1 MINFSKVT
9 QASDYNTR
17 HLSHNDYYEEGCRV
31 EGYWFGRGAESLG
44 LSGAKDQDHW
54 KLICANKHPFT
65 GEKLTA
71 RSPKIQAFDFIVSAP
86 KAVSILAMTG
96 GDSRLVEDHQAASQ
110 LAIKEL
116 ERFAV
121 RRLREGVHFDSEDVV
136 RCGNITALR
145 YDHTAARGVGGQID
159 PQVHTHFLIA
169 NRVQDPAS
177 KKWYALSERE
187 MAFAVGYAKEVYRN
201 ELARRLKG
209 HGYGI
214 ENRKEGFGISGIH
227 ETLEQKFSQ
236 RSVQRDEAIA
246 RFKAENKRDPTKREI
261 ARLVRET
268 REKKLPHVSSQEVL
282 AQQRKRLT
290 PGEWRQIKDAKHGL
304 SSGPPAQRISE
315 APALS
320 FALDDSL
327 ERASTVKETDLLK
340 NALEHARGD
349 LELSLLKAEMERRVS
364 ARELYRFGDRI
375 TTRDMLMAE
384 ERICSWVRDGKG
396 TQEVFGRPLSLP
408 AHFTEEQRS
417 VVHELLASKDRVVA
431 LIGDA
436 GTSKTTCAEYIAKG
450 IQLAGREVTGLAP
463 TGTAAA
469 ELRGVVADCDTL
481 QGFLASP
488 QKQEAARGKVLLLDE
503 AGMVDVRSMDKLG
516 EVSQRLGCRVVLMGD
531 PKQNQSVGAG
541 DAFRCLLA
549 DKIEV
554 HQLTEIWRQTD
565 PAFKKAVELMAQ
577 GKGGQA
583 FDSFHKLG
591 TVSSI
596 PEESKLFQAAAQEY
610 VRAVQAHKT
619 VMAVSPVWKEI
630 HAFTAELRPQL
641 KQAGLLGEEQRISV
655 IEPDK
660 TFTQARKQDFR
671 RYEKGMVLKFYRKG
685 EHAKAGDEVRVVERK
700 RYGIVVEKT
709 NGQRFSLATGDADK
723 FSVFRE
729 KVIGVAPGEKL
740 LLRGKCPAARLSTGD
755 VVEVEKINPDRSLQL
770 KTGQTLPADFRL
782 FDHGYCLTSHGSQG
796 KKAQVSVSVMGEAGL
811 RSAKAREA
819 YVAHSRFREKIAVFT
834 TNPEKAREVFQKAGQ
849 RLLAKEVR
857 QQSESKALATAR
869 AEARQFLTQNQ
880 KEQSHDFKNETRMG
894 TTTRG
899 EPLRTSPTYNETNQS
914 GEGVGQPEA
923 VAAGGELRHRAGSDR
938 QDEGAAG
945 EQARIALVRRNN
957 SHRQRARRSVGPK
970 LGQGYRH

>member
-9 QASDYNTR
+9 KASDYNTR

-31 EGYWFGRGAESLG
+31 EGYWFGEGTESLG

-54 KLICANKHPFT
+54 KSICANKHPFT

-96 GDSRLVEDHQAASQ
+96 GDSRLMKDHQVASQ

-169 NRVQDPAS
+169 NRVQDPTS

-187 MAFAVGYAKEVYRN
+187 MASAVGYAKEVYRN
-201 ELARRLKG
+201 ELARRLKD

-236 RSVQRDEAIA
+236 RSMQRDEAIA
-246 RFKAENKRDPTKREI
+246 RFKAENKREPTKREI

-268 REKKLPHVSSQEVL
+268 REKKLPRISTQEVL

-304 SSGPPAQRISE
+304 SSGMPTKRIFEAQ
-315 APALS
+315 ALS
-320 FALDDSL
+320 FALDDGL

-349 LELSLLKAEMERRVS
+349 LQLTALKMEMERRVS
-364 ARELYRFGDRI
+364 VQELYRFGDRI
-375 TTRDMLMAE
+375 TTRDMLLAE
-384 ERICSWVRDGKG
+384 ERICAWARDGKN
-396 TQEVFGRPLSLP
+396 TNEVFGRPLSLP

-417 VVHELLASKDRVVA
+417 VVHELLASKDRAVA

-436 GTSKTTCAEYIAKG
+436 GTSKTTCAEFIAKG
-450 IQLAGREVTGLAP
+450 IQLAGREVMGLAP

-469 ELRGVVADCDTL
+469 ELRGVVTDCDTL

-503 AGMVDVRSMDKLG
+503 AGMVDVRSMDKLA
-516 EVSQRLGCRVVLMGD
+516 EISQQLDCRVVLMGD

-541 DAFRCLLA
+541 DAFRCLLE

-554 HQLTEIWRQTD
+554 HQLTEIWRQTN
-565 PAFKKAVELMAQ
+565 PAFRKAVELMAQ

-583 FDSFHKLG
+583 FDSFQKLG
-591 TVSSI
+591 TISSI

-610 VRAVQAHKT
+610 VRAVQTSKT
-619 VMAVSPVWKEI
+619 VLAVSPVWKEI

-641 KQAGLLGEEQRISV
+641 KQAGLLGEDQKVSV

-660 TFTQARKQDFR
+660 TFTQARKEDFR
-671 RYEKGMVLKFYRKG
+671 RYEKGMVLKFHRKT
-685 EHAKAGDEVRVVERK
+685 EHVKAGDEVRVVEKK
-700 RYGIVVEKT
+700 RYGVVVEKG

-729 KVIGVAPGEKL
+729 KSIGIAPGEKL

-755 VVEVEKINPDRSLQL
+755 VVEVEKINPDLSLQL

-796 KKAQVSVSVMGEAGL
+796 KKAQVSVSVMGETGL

-834 TNPEKAREVFQKAGQ
+834 TNPQKAREVFQKAGQ

-857 QQSESKALATAR
+857 QQAESKALATAR
-869 AEARQFLTQNQ
+869 AEARQFLTQKR
-880 KEQSHDFKNETRMG
+880 KELSHDTQNAKGIR
-894 TTTRG
+894 TTTGG
-899 EPLRTSPTYNETNQS
+899 ESLRTNPTQAETQQFNNSDGQS
-914 GEGVGQPEA
+914 ET
-923 VAAGGELRHRAGSDR
+923 VADGGGLRHRTGSDR
-938 QDEGAAG
+938 PDEGVAG
-945 EQARIALVRRNN
+945 EQARTTLVRRNN
-957 SHRQRARRSVGPK
+957 RHRQRARRSVGPK
-970 LGQGYRH
+970 LGHGYRH

>member
-31 EGYWFGRGAESLG
+31 EGYWFGEGAESLE

-54 KLICANKHPFT
+54 KSICANKHPFT

-96 GDSRLVEDHQAASQ
+96 GDSRLVQ
-110 LAIKEL
+110 
-116 ERFAV
+116 
-121 RRLREGVHFDSEDVV
+121 GVHSDSEDVV

-187 MAFAVGYAKEVYRN
+187 MASAVGYAKEVYRN

-246 RFKAENKRDPTKREI
+246 RFKAENKREPTKREI

-268 REKKLPHVSSQEVL
+268 REKKLPHVSTQEVI

-304 SSGPPAQRISE
+304 SSGSPTTRISE
-315 APALS
+315 AQALS
-320 FALDDSL
+320 FALDDGL

-349 LELSLLKAEMERRVS
+349 LELTALKAEMERRL
-364 ARELYRFGDRI
+364 ATQELYRFGDRI
-375 TTRDMLMAE
+375 TTRDMLLAE

-396 TQEVFGRPLSLP
+396 THEVLGRPLSLP

-450 IQLAGREVTGLAP
+450 IELAGREVMGLAP

-469 ELRGVVADCDTL
+469 ELRGVVADCDTI

-541 DAFRCLLA
+541 DAFRCLLE

-554 HQLTEIWRQTD
+554 RQLTQIWRQTD
-565 PAFKKAVELMAQ
+565 LAFRKAVELMAQ

-583 FDSFHKLG
+583 FDSFQKLG
-591 TVSSI
+591 TVSCI
-596 PEESKLFQAAAQEY
+596 PHESKLFQAAAQEY
-610 VRAVQAHKT
+610 VRAVQGNKT
-619 VMAVSPVWKEI
+619 VLAVSPVWKEI
-630 HAFTAELRPQL
+630 HAFIAELRPQL
-641 KQAGLLGEEQRISV
+641 KQAGLLGEEQRFSV

-671 RYEKGMVLKFYRKG
+671 RYEKGMVLKFHRKT
-685 EHAKAGDEVRVVERK
+685 EHAKAGEEVRVVEKK
-700 RYGIVVEKT
+700 RYGVVVEKG
-709 NGQRFSLATGDADK
+709 NAQRFSLATGDADK

-729 KVIGVAPGEKL
+729 KSIGIAPGEKL

-755 VVEVEKINPDRSLQL
+755 VVEVEKINPDLSLQL
-770 KTGQTLPADFRL
+770 KTGQILPADFRL

-819 YVAHSRFREKIAVFT
+819 YVAHSRFREKITIFT

-857 QQSESKALATAR
+857 QQAESKALAIAR
-869 AEARQFLTQNQ
+869 AEARQLLTRKQKKQSYGTQN
-880 KEQSHDFKNETRMG
+880 
-894 TTTRG
+894 TRG
-899 EPLRTSPTYNETNQS
+899 IRTATGTESRRTNPTEDRTQERDSCNRRPETVVS
-914 GEGVGQPEA
+914 
-923 VAAGGELRHRAGSDR
+923 GGELRSSTGPDR
-938 QDEGAAG
+938 QDVDIAG
-945 EQARIALVRRNN
+945 EQARTAALRRRERD
-957 SHRQRARRSVGPK
+957 RQRTSRSIRTK
-970 LGQGYRH
+970 LGHGYRH